1 VRLRFLRIAALELD
15 QAVQWYESRSPDL
28 GVAFRIEVNSAVA
41 LIIRF
46 PEAWPVADGVR
57 RCHVRRFPYA
67 LIYTIDGNDILV
79 LAVAHLSRR
88 PGYWRDR
95 LRR

>member
-1 VRLRFLRIAALELD
+1 MRLRFLRIAALELD
-15 QAVQWYESRSPDL
+15 QAVQWYESRVPGL
-28 GVAFRIEVNSAVA
+28 GGAFRIEVNSAVD

-46 PEAWPVADGVR
+46 PEAWPLAGGVR

-67 LIYTIDGNDILV
+67 LIYTIDGSDILV

-88 PGYWRDR
+88 PDYWRDR
-95 LRR
+95 PRR